1 MATVETTRLSPAE
14 RPRGR
19 RLGSTSL
26 LCTLGLVLLAF
37 VVLAPIVFLVVNSF
51 QLARPG
57 EAVAYGLQNWA
68 VALTEPGM
76 LEAVG
81 NTFSRTAVSLGL
93 AFPVAVFVAWLL
105 ARSDVPGKN

>member
-1 MATVETTRLSPAE
+1 MATVESARLQPIEHPKAARPA
-14 RPRGR
+14 
-19 RLGSTSL
+19 TSSI
-26 LCTLGLVLLAF
+26 LCTAGLVLLAF

-68 VALTEPGM
+68 VAPPEPGM

-105 ARSDVPGKN
+105 ARSDV